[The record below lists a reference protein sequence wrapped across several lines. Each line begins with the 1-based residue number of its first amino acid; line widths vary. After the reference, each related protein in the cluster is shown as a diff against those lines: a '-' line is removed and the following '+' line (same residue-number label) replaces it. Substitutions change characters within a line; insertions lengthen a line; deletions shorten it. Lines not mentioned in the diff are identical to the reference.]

1 MKCHFSKIIIRLF
14 QEFMYFCRV
23 NVEINIDR
31 LRYLLSLYGMEDV
44 ELLSYLNKDRKRKF
58 TSRQVFSSPIEF
70 NILKKIDGLFG
81 KGYPFYIDPSPIA
94 ATENMSVFFRKKNLG
109 EDLNFTAK
117 KVVSDYESLKNYL
130 ASLDTLSN
138 ITTKVTIP
146 HCTKRTSPRTAAERV
161 RTMIYPRQKCKTDRD
176 FLKALISN
184 LADVGVIV
192 FEYLEA
198 ANKSEKANIDGFF
211 LKPNFIVL
219 KRYSYYRRE
228 IFTLL
233 HELGHC
239 ILNVEEVESHNVL
252 SLDYSN
258 MPSIERWCN
267 DFAYYFLV
275 GQYADRISDITR
287 ADGSN
292 DYQFPLIEEL
302 SRNCFI
308 SKRSLFTRL
317 FYSGKMTQTDY
328 QNVIDD
334 LNLRSEQFKE
344 RQKAALKEND
354 EDGRKQ
360 RISAPQPI
368 YSPSYLRTL
377 SVALN
382 DGMVRPADLYRMK
395 IPAKVVEGLPRW
407 L

>member
-1 MKCHFSKIIIRLF
+1 MKILLKLF
-14 QEFMYFCRV
+14 EEIMYFCKV

-31 LRYLLSLYGMEDV
+31 LRYLLSLYGMEEV

-58 TSRQVFSSPIEF
+58 TSRQVFSSSIDF
-70 NILKKIDGLFG
+70 NILKKIDALFG

-94 ATENMSVFFRKKNLG
+94 ATKNMSVFFRKKNLG
-109 EDLNFTAK
+109 DDLNFTAK
-117 KVVSDYESLKNYL
+117 KIVSDYESLKNYL

-138 ITTKVTIP
+138 ITTKITIP
-146 HCTKRTSPRTAAERV
+146 RCTQRTTPRAAADMV
-161 RTMIYPRQKCKTDRD
+161 RAMIYPKQKCKTDRD
-176 FLKALISN
+176 FLKALIGN
-184 LADVGVIV
+184 LADVGVLV

-211 LKPNFIVL
+211 LRPNFIVL
-219 KRYSYYRRE
+219 KRYSYFRRE

-233 HELGHC
+233 HEVGHC

-252 SLDYSN
+252 SLDYST
-258 MPSIERWCN
+258 MSSIERWCN

-275 GQYADRISDITR
+275 GQYADTISGIIR
-287 ADGSN
+287 ADGTN
-292 DYQFPLIEEL
+292 DYQFPLIEDL
-302 SRNCFI
+302 SRKCFI
-308 SKRSLFTRL
+308 SKRALFTRL
-317 FYSGKMTQTDY
+317 FFCGKMTQTDY
-328 QNVIDD
+328 QNVVYD
-334 LNLRSEQFKE
+334 LNQRAEQFKE
-344 RQKAALKEND
+344 HQKATLKANE

-360 RISAPQPI
+360 TISAPQPI
-368 YSPSYLRTL
+368 YSPSFLRTL